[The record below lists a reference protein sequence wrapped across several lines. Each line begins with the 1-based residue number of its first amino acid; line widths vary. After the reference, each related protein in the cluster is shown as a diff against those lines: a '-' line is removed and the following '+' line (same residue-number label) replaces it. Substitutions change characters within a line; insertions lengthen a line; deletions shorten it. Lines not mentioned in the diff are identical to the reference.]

1 MVTGMEFSR
10 SGATAQ
16 RGKKLAVRPIRCAA
30 AWEFHPCNQKSHTGV
45 WDHGTETAFCQWNWW
60 L

>member
-1 MVTGMEFSR
+1 MEFSR
-10 SGATAQ
+10 SGAMAQ
-16 RGKKLAVRPIRCAA
+16 RGKKLAVRLIRCAA